1 MHPCAFDLSSLS
13 IGRVQA
19 CPGVK
24 GVKGVVTDYS
34 LSPNTAWVP
43 LPAGQVRELSVTL
56 DYKRFYQSTPVSLEE
71 MQLLNYLVTF
81 NVYFSKCLISVS
93 LFPIASKPSPSAVK
107 ASGNS

>member
-1 MHPCAFDLSSLS
+1 M
-13 IGRVQA
+13 
-19 CPGVK
+19 
-24 GVKGVVTDYS
+24 TDYS

-43 LPAGQVRELSVTL
+43 LPAGQVRELPVTL

-81 NVYFSKCLISVS
+81 NVYMYFSKCLIFVS